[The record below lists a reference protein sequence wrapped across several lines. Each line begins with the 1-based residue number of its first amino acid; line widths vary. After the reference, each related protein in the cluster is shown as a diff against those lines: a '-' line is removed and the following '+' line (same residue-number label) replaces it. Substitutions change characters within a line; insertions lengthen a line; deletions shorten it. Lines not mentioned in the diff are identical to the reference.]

1 MVLFGRGL
9 FIVSVAEERG
19 WLLKNMGGV
28 VNVLPKSSMLCQT
41 ALEIAEVF
49 LLRVR
54 PQYLG
59 QGGHAGHD
67 HVFHVFWG
75 KDVLCPNVGLR
86 PQNISM

>member
-1 MVLFGRGL
+1 MVFFGRGL
-9 FIVSVAEERG
+9 LFVAIAEERG

-41 ALEIAEVF
+41 ACEIIVIF

-59 QGGHAGHD
+59 QGGHAGYD
-67 HVFHVFWG
+67 HIFHVVWG
-75 KDVLCPNVGLR
+75 
-86 PQNISM
+86 